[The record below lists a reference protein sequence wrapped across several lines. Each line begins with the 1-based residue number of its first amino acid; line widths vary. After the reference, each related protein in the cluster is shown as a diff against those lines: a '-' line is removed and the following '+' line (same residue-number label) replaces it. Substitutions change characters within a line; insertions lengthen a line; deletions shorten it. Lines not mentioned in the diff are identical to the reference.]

1 MLKNSMSKKNP
12 YQFALNFNN
21 SIAGSSRAS
30 AAAAGKEASVV
41 LPPKKR
47 KMRMA
52 AVGLLAVLWVCGV
65 GVRLYYLQVADT
77 SRWQSWA
84 TKQHFADI
92 ELASE
97 RGPILD
103 RDGKLLAVSVP
114 AGSIYIRPKQITDKE
129 KTASQLAAL
138 LEMDR
143 REILKK
149 MGETSPFVWIRRQLP
164 RAIADK
170 VANLKLTG
178 VNYVLESKRF
188 YPFSASAST
197 LIGKS
202 GVDGNGLSGIE
213 RLYEKQLH
221 EQSKKQR
228 VVRDAY
234 GNSIQLTGA
243 GASDPEF
250 ELPKG
255 TALNITLDT
264 DIQQIVDE
272 ETELGESIANAKS
285 VAAVMVDPETGEI
298 LAMSQSK
305 SPNFNLA
312 GTGSQDEL
320 KNKLVEAV
328 FEPGSI
334 FKPLVAAG
342 AIEDGIMKTTDM
354 VNCENG
360 KYPFMKH
367 IIKDV
372 HPSGVIPFFDVVVR
386 SSNIGMTKVGIRLGK
401 ERLYNWIRKF
411 GFGSNTKLGLAGE
424 TGGILRNVNSWS
436 GVDVA
441 THSFGQGVAVTPLQ
455 IVRAVSAIANGGR
468 LPNLKLIKGQNTEPP
483 VRIISENTAHTV
495 QEMMYGVVEDEHGT
509 GGKATI
515 EGLRVGGKTGTAQK
529 ARADGKGYAAG
540 SYVASFVG
548 FVDLTDVGITR
559 KLVLAVMVDEPH
571 TGTIYGG
578 ALAAPVFRRVIQ
590 RSVHMLMTRENLEDN
605 SNEIE
610 KPINKI
616 LTEQPLL
623 EANYRQDSKG
633 DRSKERVTNQPA
645 EFRTVALKS

>member
-1 MLKNSMSKKNP
+1 MRKKNSN
-12 YQFALNFNN
+12 QFAFDFNN
-21 SIAGSSRAS
+21 PLAYRGTSDDSGIESI
-30 AAAAGKEASVV
+30 

-47 KMRMA
+47 RVRMIAVA
-52 AVGLLAVLWVCGV
+52 AVAVLWVFGV

-84 TKQHFADI
+84 LKQHFADI

-129 KTASQLAAL
+129 KTATKLAEL

-143 REILKK
+143 RDVLKK
-149 MGETSPFVWIRRQLP
+149 INDTSPFVWLRRQLP
-164 RAIADK
+164 RSIADK
-170 VANLKLTG
+170 VATLKLTG

-188 YPFSASAST
+188 YPYNASAST

-221 EQSKKQR
+221 EETKKQR

-234 GNSIQLTGA
+234 GNAIQLTGLTEQ
-243 GASDPEF
+243 DF

-255 TALNITLDT
+255 TALNLTLDT
-264 DIQQIVDE
+264 EIQQILDE
-272 ETELGESIANAKS
+272 ETELGESNANAKS
-285 VAAVMVDPETGEI
+285 VSAVMVDPENGEI
-298 LAMSQSK
+298 LAMSQSN

-312 GTGSQDEL
+312 AVGGKDEL

-342 AIEDGIMKTTDM
+342 AIEDGVMRVTDP
-354 VNCENG
+354 VNCEGG
-360 KYPFMKH
+360 KYPFMSH

-386 SSNIGMTKVGIRLGK
+386 SSNIGMTKVGIKMGK
-401 ERLYNWIRKF
+401 DRLYNWIRKF
-411 GFGSNTKLGLAGE
+411 GFGSNTKLGLPGE
-424 TGGILRNVNSWS
+424 TGGILRPVSTWS

-455 IVRAVSAIANGGR
+455 IVRAMSAVANGGK
-468 LPNLKLIKGQNTEPP
+468 LPSLSLIHGKSSEAP
-483 VRIISENTAHTV
+483 VRIISENTAQTV
-495 QEMMYGVVEDEHGT
+495 REMMYGVVEDEHGT
-509 GGKATI
+509 GGKAVI

-548 FVDLTDVGITR
+548 FVDLAEVGINR
-559 KLVLAVMVDEPH
+559 KLVLAVVVDEPH

-578 ALAAPVFRRVIQ
+578 TLAAPVFRRVIQ
-590 RSVHMLMTRENLEDN
+590 RSVHMMMTRENLEDN
-605 SNEIE
+605 SGALKE
-610 KPINKI
+610 KPVEKI
-616 LTEQPLL
+616 PSERPLV
-623 EANYRQDSKG
+623 EASYHN
-633 DRSKERVTNQPA
+633 DRSGQQASLT
-645 EFRTVALKS
+645 TVALKG